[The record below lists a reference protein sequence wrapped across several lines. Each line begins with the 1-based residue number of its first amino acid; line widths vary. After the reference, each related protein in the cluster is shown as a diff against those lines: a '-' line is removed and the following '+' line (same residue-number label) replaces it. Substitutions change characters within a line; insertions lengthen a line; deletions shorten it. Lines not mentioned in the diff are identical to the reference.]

1 MLFLL
6 LRVLRCFNS
15 PRSLQHAYEFSV
27 RFPAQRREGC
37 PIGKSPDR
45 CLFAAPRGL
54 SQLDASFIASWRL
67 VILDALLV
75 A

>member
-1 MLFLL
+1 MLFLF

-15 PRSLQHAYEFSV
+15 PRSLRAPMDSAS
-27 RFPAQRREGC
+27 RFPAQRREGF
-37 PIGKSPDR
+37 PIRRSPDQ
-45 CLFAAPRGL
+45 CLFAAPRGF

>member
-1 MLFLL
+1 MLFLF

-15 PRSLQHAYEFSV
+15 PRVASRAYVFSA

-37 PIGKSPDR
+37 PIRRSPDQGS
-45 CLFAAPRGL
+45 FAAPRGL
-54 SQLDASFIASWRL
+54 SQLDASFIASWHL